1 MRRIRGCF
9 LSRVEAHPAQSGSV
23 SLLISH
29 TGVATERLLL
39 IGIHAGVLLIAA
51 RPIGA
56 YLARVYAGEAT
67 LLGRILG
74 PVERVLCRLAGVPPG
89 PAPLPAELE
98 MSWQQYVLSL
108 FAFNGAVVLAAL
120 VLRGM
125 LGSLSLNLAGL
136 VLVKRFLSAGSGL
149 VILLA
154 LVRGLRRRP
163 ARTVGNFW
171 VDLIR
176 GTLYILLPLALLVA
190 LLLLGQK
197 GVLLLARL
205 AAWAL

>member
-1 MRRIRGCF
+1 MPF
-9 LSRVEAHPAQSGSV
+9 F
-23 SLLISH
+23 ISH

-39 IGIHAGVLLIAA
+39 IGIYAGVLLIAA

-108 FAFNGAVVLAAL
+108 FAFNGAVVIGAFA
-120 VLRGM
+120 LRG
-125 LGSLSLNLAGL
+125 LSGALSLELATP
-136 VLVKRFLSAGSGL
+136 VLVRRFLSAVSGL

-154 LVRGLRRRP
+154 LARGLRHRF
-163 ARTVGNFW
+163 ARAVGNFW

-190 LLLLGQK
+190 LLLFAQK
-197 GVLLLARL
+197 VVLLLARL
-205 AAWAL
+205 VVPTL